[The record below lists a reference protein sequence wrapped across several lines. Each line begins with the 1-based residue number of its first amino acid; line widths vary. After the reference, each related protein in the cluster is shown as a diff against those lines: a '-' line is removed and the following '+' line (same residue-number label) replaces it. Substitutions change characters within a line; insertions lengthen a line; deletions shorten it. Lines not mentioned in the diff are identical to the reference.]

1 MSALLW
7 RALPRRAAV
16 FAAAAGLCVTG
27 FATTTSSTA
36 SAVSST
42 PAATAIHFALAQLG
56 KPYSWGGNG
65 PGSYDCSGLT
75 SAAYRAAGITI
86 PRVSRDQYRLLPRVP
101 KSQWRPGDLI
111 FFASD
116 THDASTIHHV
126 AIFMGAGWMLDAPHE
141 GTVVQ
146 IQPIHSGLMRYAAR
160 PAGVDSTPLLAVTE
174 DTTGYAVRDL
184 QKRLRANG
192 YMDVSVTGTYDDAT
206 KAAVA
211 AMREA
216 YDLPGGTYI
225 GWRFWHLLVV
235 NGRHRS
241 LPQ

>member
-1 MSALLW
+1 MSALLR

-16 FAAAAGLCVTG
+16 VVAAAGLCLTG
-27 FATTTSSTA
+27 VSTTTSSTA
-36 SAVSST
+36 SAASST

-56 KPYSWGGNG
+56 KPYVWGATG

-75 SAAYRAAGITI
+75 SAAYRAAGIAI
-86 PRVSRDQYRLLPRVP
+86 PRVSRDQYRLLPRV
-101 KSQWRPGDLI
+101 SRSHWRPGDLI

-116 THDASTIHHV
+116 TSRASTIHHV
-126 AIFMGAGWMLDAPHE
+126 AIFMGKGWMLDAPHQ

-160 PAGVDSTPLLAVTE
+160 PGGVDAAPLLAVTE
-174 DTTGYAVRDL
+174 STTGYPVRDV

-192 YMDVSVTGTYDDAT
+192 YLDVSVTGTYDDAT
-206 KAAVA
+206 RAAVSA
-211 AMREA
+211 VREEYGLA
-216 YDLPGGTYI
+216 GGTYI
-225 GWRFWHLLVV
+225 GWRFWHLVVV